1 MGRGLLSIVLMVL
14 VACVIGWNLPGDSSV
29 RDDVRSTVEPV
40 VYALGIDQGWA
51 VFTHNPSKTSAA
63 VEAEVRAETFDL
75 SIGLPLRIEDLFDPE
90 TGWLEALSA
99 AAVERLVDQPWTDER
114 RVAGASQ

>member
-63 VEAEVRAETFDL
+63 VEAEVTFADGSTAL
-75 SIGLPLRIEDLFDPE
+75 YQSPSVDPFIGGYR
-90 TGWLEALSA
+90 
-99 AAVERLVDQPWTDER
+99 
-114 RVAGASQ
+114 